1 MKFLTNT
8 LVTVTKAALKAALV
22 VALMFGQSFFIRAQ
36 ESTERIYYRFDN
48 AVVDPSYLSNAEAFS
63 AIDAVFAGGHSEAL
77 EIATFSSPEGNF
89 NYNLNLSTR
98 RANAIAKYLVA
109 RYPQLDGKIS
119 LNPNAEAWEALRA
132 AVVADSRLSESA
144 KAAMLQIIDSNDSAD
159 AKEKKLGAL
168 QSWKYLYSNY
178 FRTLR
183 YAEIRFIGARTEGA
197 DKAGLAAL
205 DAILFDINSVEVDRN
220 FGTNAQFLDK
230 LAATL
235 QSLGADGIDSIE
247 IVAMASPEGSVAEN
261 DILAF
266 KRAQAAREYIVAR
279 FPELE
284 GKITVRSI
292 GETWDGLKSA
302 VKEDATLSAES
313 RSEILSIID
322 STTSADEKEAAL
334 RNLPE
339 WKHISEDIF
348 PGLHQARVCVNKS
361 EGAAMK
367 VVPASEEDILFDL
380 TSSEVDRDFSTNAQA
395 LDNLAATI
403 EKLGVEGIESIEIV
417 SQASPEGPVTEH
429 DILAAKRAQAAYD
442 YIVARYP
449 ELESKITMRSAGE
462 AWDELKAAVKEDV
475 TLSSESRSE
484 ILSII
489 DSTAS
494 ADEKEAAL
502 RNRPEWKHLS
512 EDIFPGLHRASVSI
526 KKAGKAED
534 SVQPAKDTVK
544 RAIPTSTEAVFFDL
558 NSVVVDRNYGT
569 NGEAL
574 DELISL
580 IESRGTDEIESIEIL
595 AKTSPDGTVTVNER
609 CAKQRGQA
617 VYDYIVAR
625 YPELKNKVT
634 VRSAGEAWEDLKA
647 AVESDE
653 KLSDSSRSKILSIIV
668 SPADPD
674 EKEARMRELPEWEHL
689 LNEVFPSLRNARA
702 EVKHKEAPAEPAM
715 PTAQPA
721 DITVD
726 DEPIVVADT
735 TLRLTEDVLNIAPAP
750 AVKYPRFAVS
760 TNVVY
765 DLLGVT
771 DGFRFTPNV
780 SLEFPIGNKWSTF
793 IDYAF
798 PWWVTKG
805 NNQAWQILKW
815 DIGSRYWLSH
825 HNSKVPM
832 DILSGHFVGI
842 DLGAG
847 YYDIEPEHKGWQGE
861 FQTVGIEYGY
871 AWKLGQAWRLD
882 AYVGAGWLG
891 THYRYYVGDSTD
903 QHLLYRNHGKM
914 TWLGPT
920 KAGISIKYIFN
931 TERRN
936 GR

>member
-36 ESTERIYYRFDN
+36 ESTQRIYYRFDN
-48 AVVDPSYLSNAEAFS
+48 AVVDPAYLSNAEAFS
-63 AIDAVFAGGHSEAL
+63 AIDAVFASGHSEAL

-98 RANAIAKYLVA
+98 RAKAIAKYLVA

-119 LNPNAEAWEALRA
+119 VNPNAEAWEALRA

-159 AKEKKLGAL
+159 AKEKKLSAL

-183 YAEIRFIGARTEGA
+183 YAEIRFTGPAAEGT
-197 DKAGLAAL
+197 DKADVAAL

-220 FGTNAQFLDK
+220 FGTNAQFLDN
-230 LAATL
+230 LAATI

-247 IVAMASPEGSVAEN
+247 IVALASLDGSLAEN
-261 DILAF
+261 ELRAA

-284 GKITVRSI
+284 GKI
-292 GETWDGLKSA
+292 
-302 VKEDATLSAES
+302 AT
-313 RSEILSIID
+313 R
-322 STTSADEKEAAL
+322 T
-334 RNLPE
+334 E
-339 WKHISEDIF
+339 WKHASEDVL
-348 PGLHQARVCVNKS
+348 PGIHQ
-361 EGAAMK
+361 
-367 VVPASEEDILFDL
+367 
-380 TSSEVDRDFSTNAQA
+380 
-395 LDNLAATI
+395 
-403 EKLGVEGIESIEIV
+403 
-417 SQASPEGPVTEH
+417 
-429 DILAAKRAQAAYD
+429 
-442 YIVARYP
+442 
-449 ELESKITMRSAGE
+449 
-462 AWDELKAAVKEDV
+462 
-475 TLSSESRSE
+475 
-484 ILSII
+484 
-489 DSTAS
+489 
-494 ADEKEAAL
+494 
-502 RNRPEWKHLS
+502 
-512 EDIFPGLHRASVSI
+512 ASVSI

-534 SVQPAKDTVK
+534 GVQPASDQSAKDTVK

-558 NSVVVDRNYGT
+558 NSVSVDRNYGT

-574 DELISL
+574 DKLISL

-653 KLSDSSRSKILSIIV
+653 ELSDSSRSKILSIIV

-760 TNVVY
+760 TNLVY
-765 DLLGVT
+765 DLFGVT

-815 DIGSRYWLSH
+815 DIGSRYWLSR

-847 YYDIEPEHKGWQGE
+847 YYDIEPKHKGWQGE

>member
-8 LVTVTKAALKAALV
+8 LVTVTKAVLKAVLV

-36 ESTERIYYRFDN
+36 ESTQRIYYRFDN
-48 AVVDPSYLSNAEAFS
+48 AVVDPAYLSNAEAFS

-98 RANAIAKYLVA
+98 RAKAIAKYLVA

-119 LNPNAEAWEALRA
+119 VNPNAEAWEALRA

-159 AKEKKLGAL
+159 AKEKKLSAL

-183 YAEIRFIGARTEGA
+183 YAEIRFTGLAAEGTGKA
-197 DKAGLAAL
+197 DVAAL

-220 FGTNAQFLDK
+220 FGTNAQFLDN
-230 LAATL
+230 LAATI
-235 QSLGADGIDSIE
+235 QSLGADGIESIE
-247 IVAMASPEGSVAEN
+247 IVALASLDGSLAEN
-261 DILAF
+261 ELRAA

-284 GKITVRSI
+284 GKIAVR
-292 GETWDGLKSA
+292 T
-302 VKEDATLSAES
+302 
-313 RSEILSIID
+313 
-322 STTSADEKEAAL
+322 
-334 RNLPE
+334 E
-339 WKHISEDIF
+339 WKHASEDVL
-348 PGLHQARVCVNKS
+348 PGIHQ
-361 EGAAMK
+361 
-367 VVPASEEDILFDL
+367 
-380 TSSEVDRDFSTNAQA
+380 
-395 LDNLAATI
+395 
-403 EKLGVEGIESIEIV
+403 
-417 SQASPEGPVTEH
+417 
-429 DILAAKRAQAAYD
+429 
-442 YIVARYP
+442 
-449 ELESKITMRSAGE
+449 
-462 AWDELKAAVKEDV
+462 
-475 TLSSESRSE
+475 
-484 ILSII
+484 
-489 DSTAS
+489 
-494 ADEKEAAL
+494 
-502 RNRPEWKHLS
+502 
-512 EDIFPGLHRASVSI
+512 ASVSI

-534 SVQPAKDTVK
+534 GVQPASDQPAKDTVK

-574 DELISL
+574 DGLISL

-653 KLSDSSRSKILSIIV
+653 ELSDSSRSKILSIIV

-760 TNVVY
+760 TNLVY
-765 DLLGVT
+765 DLFGVT

-815 DIGSRYWLSH
+815 DIGSRYWLSR

-847 YYDIEPEHKGWQGE
+847 YYDIEPKHKGWQGE

>member
-1 MKFLTNT
+1 MKFLTNN
-8 LVTVTKAALKAALV
+8 LVTVTKAGLKAALV

-36 ESTERIYYRFDN
+36 ESTQRIYYRFDN
-48 AVVDPSYLSNAEAFS
+48 AVVDPAYLSNAEAFS

-98 RANAIAKYLVA
+98 RAKAIAKYLVA

-119 LNPNAEAWEALRA
+119 INPNAESWEALRA
-132 AVVADSRLSESA
+132 AVVGDSRLSESA

-159 AKEKKLGAL
+159 AKEKRLSAL

-183 YAEIRFIGARTEGA
+183 YAEIRFTGLAAEGT
-197 DKAGLAAL
+197 DKADVAAL

-220 FGTNAQFLDK
+220 FGTNAQFLDN
-230 LAATL
+230 LAATI

-247 IVAMASPEGSVAEN
+247 IVAMASLDGSLAEN
-261 DILAF
+261 ELRAA

-284 GKITVRSI
+284 GKI
-292 GETWDGLKSA
+292 
-302 VKEDATLSAES
+302 AT
-313 RSEILSIID
+313 R
-322 STTSADEKEAAL
+322 T
-334 RNLPE
+334 E
-339 WKHISEDIF
+339 WKHASEDVL
-348 PGLHQARVCVNKS
+348 PGIHQ
-361 EGAAMK
+361 
-367 VVPASEEDILFDL
+367 
-380 TSSEVDRDFSTNAQA
+380 
-395 LDNLAATI
+395 
-403 EKLGVEGIESIEIV
+403 
-417 SQASPEGPVTEH
+417 
-429 DILAAKRAQAAYD
+429 
-442 YIVARYP
+442 
-449 ELESKITMRSAGE
+449 
-462 AWDELKAAVKEDV
+462 
-475 TLSSESRSE
+475 
-484 ILSII
+484 
-489 DSTAS
+489 
-494 ADEKEAAL
+494 
-502 RNRPEWKHLS
+502 
-512 EDIFPGLHRASVSI
+512 ASVSI

-534 SVQPAKDTVK
+534 GVQPASVQPAKDTVK

-558 NSVVVDRNYGT
+558 NSVSVDRNYGT

-653 KLSDSSRSKILSIIV
+653 ELSDSSRSKILSIIV

-760 TNVVY
+760 TNLVY
-765 DLLGVT
+765 DLFGVT

-815 DIGSRYWLSH
+815 DIGSRYWLSR
-825 HNSKVPM
+825 HNAKVPM

>member
-1 MKFLTNT
+1 MKFLTNN
-8 LVTVTKAALKAALV
+8 LVTVTKAVLKAALV

-36 ESTERIYYRFDN
+36 ESTQRIYYRFDN
-48 AVVDPSYLSNAEAFS
+48 AVVDPAYLSNAEAFS

-98 RANAIAKYLVA
+98 RAKAIAKYLVA

-119 LNPNAEAWEALRA
+119 VNPNAEAWEALRA

-144 KAAMLQIIDSNDSAD
+144 KAAMLKIIDSNDSAD
-159 AKEKKLGAL
+159 AKEKKLSAL

-183 YAEIRFIGARTEGA
+183 YAEIRFIGLAAEGT
-197 DKAGLAAL
+197 DKADVAAL

-220 FGTNAQFLDK
+220 FGTNAQFLDN
-230 LAATL
+230 LAATIR
-235 QSLGADGIDSIE
+235 SLGADGIDSIE
-247 IVAMASPEGSVAEN
+247 IVALASLDGSLAEN
-261 DILAF
+261 ELRAA

-284 GKITVRSI
+284 GKIAVR
-292 GETWDGLKSA
+292 T
-302 VKEDATLSAES
+302 
-313 RSEILSIID
+313 
-322 STTSADEKEAAL
+322 
-334 RNLPE
+334 E
-339 WKHISEDIF
+339 WKHASEDVL
-348 PGLHQARVCVNKS
+348 PGIHQ
-361 EGAAMK
+361 
-367 VVPASEEDILFDL
+367 
-380 TSSEVDRDFSTNAQA
+380 
-395 LDNLAATI
+395 
-403 EKLGVEGIESIEIV
+403 
-417 SQASPEGPVTEH
+417 
-429 DILAAKRAQAAYD
+429 
-442 YIVARYP
+442 
-449 ELESKITMRSAGE
+449 
-462 AWDELKAAVKEDV
+462 
-475 TLSSESRSE
+475 
-484 ILSII
+484 
-489 DSTAS
+489 
-494 ADEKEAAL
+494 
-502 RNRPEWKHLS
+502 
-512 EDIFPGLHRASVSI
+512 ASVSI

-534 SVQPAKDTVK
+534 GVQPASVQPAKDTVK

-558 NSVVVDRNYGT
+558 NSVSVDRNYGT

-653 KLSDSSRSKILSIIV
+653 ELSDSSRSKILSIIV

-760 TNVVY
+760 TNLVY
-765 DLLGVT
+765 DLFGVT

-815 DIGSRYWLSH
+815 DIGSRYWLSR

-847 YYDIEPEHKGWQGE
+847 YYDIEPKHKGWQGE

>member
-1 MKFLTNT
+1 MKFLTNN
-8 LVTVTKAALKAALV
+8 LVTVTKAVLKAALV

-36 ESTERIYYRFDN
+36 ESTQRIYYRFDN
-48 AVVDPSYLSNAEAFS
+48 AVVDPAYLSNAEAFS

-98 RANAIAKYLVA
+98 RAKAIAKYLVA

-119 LNPNAEAWEALRA
+119 VNPNAEAWEALRA

-144 KAAMLQIIDSNDSAD
+144 KAAMLKIIDSNDSAD
-159 AKEKKLGAL
+159 AKEKKLSAL

-183 YAEIRFIGARTEGA
+183 YAEIRFTGLAAEGT
-197 DKAGLAAL
+197 DKADVAAL

-220 FGTNAQFLDK
+220 FGTNAQFLDN
-230 LAATL
+230 LAATIR
-235 QSLGADGIDSIE
+235 SLGADGIDSIE
-247 IVAMASPEGSVAEN
+247 IVAMASLDGSLAEN
-261 DILAF
+261 ELRAA

-284 GKITVRSI
+284 GKIAVR
-292 GETWDGLKSA
+292 T
-302 VKEDATLSAES
+302 
-313 RSEILSIID
+313 
-322 STTSADEKEAAL
+322 
-334 RNLPE
+334 E
-339 WKHISEDIF
+339 WEHASEDVL
-348 PGLHQARVCVNKS
+348 PGVHQ
-361 EGAAMK
+361 
-367 VVPASEEDILFDL
+367 
-380 TSSEVDRDFSTNAQA
+380 
-395 LDNLAATI
+395 
-403 EKLGVEGIESIEIV
+403 
-417 SQASPEGPVTEH
+417 
-429 DILAAKRAQAAYD
+429 
-442 YIVARYP
+442 
-449 ELESKITMRSAGE
+449 
-462 AWDELKAAVKEDV
+462 
-475 TLSSESRSE
+475 
-484 ILSII
+484 
-489 DSTAS
+489 
-494 ADEKEAAL
+494 
-502 RNRPEWKHLS
+502 
-512 EDIFPGLHRASVSI
+512 ASVSI

-534 SVQPAKDTVK
+534 GVQPASVQPAKDTVK
-544 RAIPTSTEAVFFDL
+544 RAIPTSIEAVFFDL
-558 NSVVVDRNYGT
+558 NSVSVDRNYGT

-625 YPELKNKVT
+625 YPELKNKIT

-653 KLSDSSRSKILSIIV
+653 ELSDSSRSKILSIIV

-760 TNVVY
+760 TNLVY
-765 DLLGVT
+765 DLFGVT

-815 DIGSRYWLSH
+815 DIGSRYWLSR

>member
-36 ESTERIYYRFDN
+36 ESTQRIYYRFDN
-48 AVVDPSYLSNAEAFS
+48 AVVDPAYLSNAEAFS
-63 AIDAVFAGGHSEAL
+63 AIDAVFASGHSEAL

-98 RANAIAKYLVA
+98 RAKAIAKYLVA

-119 LNPNAEAWEALRA
+119 VNPNAEAWEALRA
-132 AVVADSRLSESA
+132 AVVSDSRLSESA

-159 AKEKKLGAL
+159 AKEKKLSAL

-183 YAEIRFIGARTEGA
+183 YAEIRFTGPAAEGT
-197 DKAGLAAL
+197 DKADVAAL
-205 DAILFDINSVEVDRN
+205 DAILFDINSVDVDRN
-220 FGTNAQFLDK
+220 FGTNAQFLDN
-230 LAATL
+230 LAATI

-247 IVAMASPEGSVAEN
+247 IVALASLDGSLAEN
-261 DILAF
+261 ELRAA

-284 GKITVRSI
+284 GKI
-292 GETWDGLKSA
+292 
-302 VKEDATLSAES
+302 AT
-313 RSEILSIID
+313 R
-322 STTSADEKEAAL
+322 T
-334 RNLPE
+334 E
-339 WKHISEDIF
+339 WKHASEDVL
-348 PGLHQARVCVNKS
+348 PGIHQ
-361 EGAAMK
+361 
-367 VVPASEEDILFDL
+367 
-380 TSSEVDRDFSTNAQA
+380 
-395 LDNLAATI
+395 
-403 EKLGVEGIESIEIV
+403 
-417 SQASPEGPVTEH
+417 
-429 DILAAKRAQAAYD
+429 
-442 YIVARYP
+442 
-449 ELESKITMRSAGE
+449 
-462 AWDELKAAVKEDV
+462 
-475 TLSSESRSE
+475 
-484 ILSII
+484 
-489 DSTAS
+489 
-494 ADEKEAAL
+494 
-502 RNRPEWKHLS
+502 
-512 EDIFPGLHRASVSI
+512 ASVSI

-534 SVQPAKDTVK
+534 GVQPASDQPAKDTVK

-558 NSVVVDRNYGT
+558 NSVSVDRNYGT

-574 DELISL
+574 DKLISL

-653 KLSDSSRSKILSIIV
+653 ELSDSSRSKILSIIV

-760 TNVVY
+760 TNLVY
-765 DLLGVT
+765 DLFGVT

-815 DIGSRYWLSH
+815 DIGSRYWLSR

-847 YYDIEPEHKGWQGE
+847 YYDIEPKHKGWQGE

>member
-36 ESTERIYYRFDN
+36 ESTQRIYYRFDN
-48 AVVDPSYLSNAEAFS
+48 AVVDPAYLSNAEAFS
-63 AIDAVFAGGHSEAL
+63 AIDAVFASGHSEAL

-98 RANAIAKYLVA
+98 RAKAIAKYLVA

-119 LNPNAEAWEALRA
+119 VNPNAEAWEALRA

-159 AKEKKLGAL
+159 AKEKKLSAL

-183 YAEIRFIGARTEGA
+183 YAEIRFTGPAAEGT
-197 DKAGLAAL
+197 DKADVAAL

-220 FGTNAQFLDK
+220 FGTNAQFLDN
-230 LAATL
+230 LAATIH
-235 QSLGADGIDSIE
+235 SLGADGIDSIE
-247 IVAMASPEGSVAEN
+247 IVAQASLDGSLAEN
-261 DILAF
+261 ELRAA

-284 GKITVRSI
+284 GKI
-292 GETWDGLKSA
+292 
-302 VKEDATLSAES
+302 AT
-313 RSEILSIID
+313 R
-322 STTSADEKEAAL
+322 T
-334 RNLPE
+334 E
-339 WKHISEDIF
+339 WKHASEDVL
-348 PGLHQARVCVNKS
+348 PGIHQ
-361 EGAAMK
+361 
-367 VVPASEEDILFDL
+367 
-380 TSSEVDRDFSTNAQA
+380 
-395 LDNLAATI
+395 
-403 EKLGVEGIESIEIV
+403 
-417 SQASPEGPVTEH
+417 
-429 DILAAKRAQAAYD
+429 
-442 YIVARYP
+442 
-449 ELESKITMRSAGE
+449 
-462 AWDELKAAVKEDV
+462 
-475 TLSSESRSE
+475 
-484 ILSII
+484 
-489 DSTAS
+489 
-494 ADEKEAAL
+494 
-502 RNRPEWKHLS
+502 
-512 EDIFPGLHRASVSI
+512 ASVSI

-534 SVQPAKDTVK
+534 GVQPASDQSAKDTVK

-558 NSVVVDRNYGT
+558 NSVSVDRNYGT

-653 KLSDSSRSKILSIIV
+653 ELSDSSRSKILSIIV

-760 TNVVY
+760 TNLVY
-765 DLLGVT
+765 DLFGVT

-815 DIGSRYWLSH
+815 DIGSRYWLSR

-847 YYDIEPEHKGWQGE
+847 YYDIEPKHKGWQGE

>member
-22 VALMFGQSFFIRAQ
+22 VALMFGHSFFIRAQ
-36 ESTERIYYRFDN
+36 ESTLRIYYRFDN

-220 FGTNAQFLDK
+220 FGTNAQFLDN

-334 RNLPE
+334 RN
-339 WKHISEDIF
+339 
-348 PGLHQARVCVNKS
+348 
-361 EGAAMK
+361 
-367 VVPASEEDILFDL
+367 
-380 TSSEVDRDFSTNAQA
+380 
-395 LDNLAATI
+395 
-403 EKLGVEGIESIEIV
+403 
-417 SQASPEGPVTEH
+417 
-429 DILAAKRAQAAYD
+429 
-442 YIVARYP
+442 
-449 ELESKITMRSAGE
+449 
-462 AWDELKAAVKEDV
+462 
-475 TLSSESRSE
+475 
-484 ILSII
+484 
-489 DSTAS
+489 
-494 ADEKEAAL
+494 
-502 RNRPEWKHLS
+502 RPEWKHLS

-526 KKAGKAED
+526 KKAGKAETG
-534 SVQPAKDTVK
+534 VQPAKDTVK

-847 YYDIEPEHKGWQGE
+847 YSTPMWAQVGSELTTAITLATPPTST
-861 FQTVGIEYGY
+861 FSIAITV
-871 AWKLGQAWRLD
+871 R
-882 AYVGAGWLG
+882 
-891 THYRYYVGDSTD
+891 
-903 QHLLYRNHGKM
+903 
-914 TWLGPT
+914 
-920 KAGISIKYIFN
+920 
-931 TERRN
+931 
-936 GR
+936 

>member
-8 LVTVTKAALKAALV
+8 LVTVTKAGLKAALV

-36 ESTERIYYRFDN
+36 ESTQRIYYRFDN
-48 AVVDPSYLSNAEAFS
+48 AVVDPAYLSNAEAFS

-98 RANAIAKYLVA
+98 RAKAIAKYLVA

-119 LNPNAEAWEALRA
+119 VNPNAEAWEALRA

-159 AKEKKLGAL
+159 AKEKKLSAL

-183 YAEIRFIGARTEGA
+183 YAEIRFTGLAAEGTGKA
-197 DKAGLAAL
+197 DVAAL

-220 FGTNAQFLDK
+220 FGTNAQFLDN
-230 LAATL
+230 LAATI
-235 QSLGADGIDSIE
+235 QSLGADGIESIE
-247 IVAMASPEGSVAEN
+247 IVALASLDGSLAEN
-261 DILAF
+261 ELRAA

-284 GKITVRSI
+284 GKIAVR
-292 GETWDGLKSA
+292 T
-302 VKEDATLSAES
+302 
-313 RSEILSIID
+313 
-322 STTSADEKEAAL
+322 
-334 RNLPE
+334 E
-339 WKHISEDIF
+339 WKHASEDVL
-348 PGLHQARVCVNKS
+348 PGIHQ
-361 EGAAMK
+361 
-367 VVPASEEDILFDL
+367 
-380 TSSEVDRDFSTNAQA
+380 
-395 LDNLAATI
+395 
-403 EKLGVEGIESIEIV
+403 
-417 SQASPEGPVTEH
+417 
-429 DILAAKRAQAAYD
+429 
-442 YIVARYP
+442 
-449 ELESKITMRSAGE
+449 
-462 AWDELKAAVKEDV
+462 
-475 TLSSESRSE
+475 
-484 ILSII
+484 
-489 DSTAS
+489 
-494 ADEKEAAL
+494 
-502 RNRPEWKHLS
+502 
-512 EDIFPGLHRASVSI
+512 ASVSI

-534 SVQPAKDTVK
+534 GVQPASDQPAKDTVK
-544 RAIPTSTEAVFFDL
+544 RAIPTSAEAVFFDL

-580 IESRGTDEIESIEIL
+580 IESRGTDEIDSIEIL

-653 KLSDSSRSKILSIIV
+653 ELSDSSRSKILSIIV

-735 TLRLTEDVLNIAPAP
+735 TLRLAEDVLNIAPAP

-760 TNVVY
+760 TNLVY
-765 DLLGVT
+765 DLFGVT

-815 DIGSRYWLSH
+815 DIGSRYWLSR

>member
-36 ESTERIYYRFDN
+36 ESTQRIYYRFDN
-48 AVVDPSYLSNAEAFS
+48 AVVDPAYLSNAEAFS

-98 RANAIAKYLVA
+98 RAKAIAKYLVA

-119 LNPNAEAWEALRA
+119 VNPNAEAWEALRA

-144 KAAMLQIIDSNDSAD
+144 KAAMLRIIDSNDSAD
-159 AKEKKLGAL
+159 TKEKKLGAL

-183 YAEIRFIGARTEGA
+183 YAEIRFTGLAAEGT
-197 DKAGLAAL
+197 DKADVAAL
-205 DAILFDINSVEVDRN
+205 DAILFDINSVEVDRD
-220 FGTNAQFLDK
+220 FSTNAQFLDS
-230 LAATL
+230 LAAAI
-235 QSLGADGIDSIE
+235 QSLGADGIESIE
-247 IVAMASPEGSVAEN
+247 IVAQASLDGSLAEN
-261 DILAF
+261 ELRAA

-284 GKITVRSI
+284 GKI
-292 GETWDGLKSA
+292 
-302 VKEDATLSAES
+302 AT
-313 RSEILSIID
+313 R
-322 STTSADEKEAAL
+322 T
-334 RNLPE
+334 E
-339 WKHISEDIF
+339 WKHASEDVL
-348 PGLHQARVCVNKS
+348 PGIHQ
-361 EGAAMK
+361 
-367 VVPASEEDILFDL
+367 
-380 TSSEVDRDFSTNAQA
+380 
-395 LDNLAATI
+395 
-403 EKLGVEGIESIEIV
+403 
-417 SQASPEGPVTEH
+417 
-429 DILAAKRAQAAYD
+429 
-442 YIVARYP
+442 
-449 ELESKITMRSAGE
+449 
-462 AWDELKAAVKEDV
+462 
-475 TLSSESRSE
+475 
-484 ILSII
+484 
-489 DSTAS
+489 
-494 ADEKEAAL
+494 
-502 RNRPEWKHLS
+502 
-512 EDIFPGLHRASVSI
+512 ASVSI

-534 SVQPAKDTVK
+534 GVQPASDQPAKDTVK

-558 NSVVVDRNYGT
+558 NSVSVDRNYGT

-574 DELISL
+574 DKLISL

-653 KLSDSSRSKILSIIV
+653 ELSDSSRSKILSIIV

-760 TNVVY
+760 TNLVY
-765 DLLGVT
+765 DLFGVT

-815 DIGSRYWLSH
+815 DIGSRYWLSR

>member
-36 ESTERIYYRFDN
+36 ESTLRIYYRFDN

-247 IVAMASPEGSVAEN
+247 IVALASLDGSLAEN
-261 DILAF
+261 ELRAAKRAQAASEYIVARFPELEGKIAVRTEWEHASEDVLPGVHVARVSVNKSESDAILFDINSVEVDRDFSTNAQFLDSLAAAIRSLGADGIDSIEIVAQASLDGSLAENELRAA

-284 GKITVRSI
+284 GKI
-292 GETWDGLKSA
+292 
-302 VKEDATLSAES
+302 AT
-313 RSEILSIID
+313 R
-322 STTSADEKEAAL
+322 T
-334 RNLPE
+334 E
-339 WKHISEDIF
+339 WKHASEDVL
-348 PGLHQARVCVNKS
+348 PGIHQ
-361 EGAAMK
+361 
-367 VVPASEEDILFDL
+367 
-380 TSSEVDRDFSTNAQA
+380 
-395 LDNLAATI
+395 
-403 EKLGVEGIESIEIV
+403 
-417 SQASPEGPVTEH
+417 
-429 DILAAKRAQAAYD
+429 
-442 YIVARYP
+442 
-449 ELESKITMRSAGE
+449 
-462 AWDELKAAVKEDV
+462 
-475 TLSSESRSE
+475 
-484 ILSII
+484 
-489 DSTAS
+489 
-494 ADEKEAAL
+494 
-502 RNRPEWKHLS
+502 
-512 EDIFPGLHRASVSI
+512 ASVSI

-534 SVQPAKDTVK
+534 GAQPASVQPAKDTVK

-617 VYDYIVAR
+617 VYDYIIAR

>member
-1 MKFLTNT
+1 LTNT
-8 LVTVTKAALKAALV
+8 LVTVTKAVLKAVLV

-36 ESTERIYYRFDN
+36 ESTQRIYYRFDN
-48 AVVDPSYLSNAEAFS
+48 AVVDPAYLSNAEAFS

-98 RANAIAKYLVA
+98 RAKAIAKYLVA

-119 LNPNAEAWEALRA
+119 VNPNAEAWEALRA

-159 AKEKKLGAL
+159 AKEKKLSAL

-220 FGTNAQFLDK
+220 FSTNAQFLDS
-230 LAATL
+230 LAAAI
-235 QSLGADGIDSIE
+235 QSLGADGIESIE
-247 IVAMASPEGSVAEN
+247 IVAQASLDGSLAEN
-261 DILAF
+261 ELRAA

-284 GKITVRSI
+284 GKI
-292 GETWDGLKSA
+292 
-302 VKEDATLSAES
+302 AT
-313 RSEILSIID
+313 R
-322 STTSADEKEAAL
+322 T
-334 RNLPE
+334 E
-339 WKHISEDIF
+339 WKHASEDVL
-348 PGLHQARVCVNKS
+348 PGIHQ
-361 EGAAMK
+361 
-367 VVPASEEDILFDL
+367 
-380 TSSEVDRDFSTNAQA
+380 
-395 LDNLAATI
+395 
-403 EKLGVEGIESIEIV
+403 
-417 SQASPEGPVTEH
+417 
-429 DILAAKRAQAAYD
+429 
-442 YIVARYP
+442 
-449 ELESKITMRSAGE
+449 
-462 AWDELKAAVKEDV
+462 
-475 TLSSESRSE
+475 
-484 ILSII
+484 
-489 DSTAS
+489 
-494 ADEKEAAL
+494 
-502 RNRPEWKHLS
+502 
-512 EDIFPGLHRASVSI
+512 ASVSI

-534 SVQPAKDTVK
+534 GVQPASVQPAKDTVK

-558 NSVVVDRNYGT
+558 NSVSVDRNYGT

-653 KLSDSSRSKILSIIV
+653 ELSDSSRSKILSIIV

-760 TNVVY
+760 TNLVY
-765 DLLGVT
+765 DLFGVT